1 MMIFKTVE
9 LLERREG
16 ARSCLDDTCQ
26 CFLLAKNVLVCS
38 EDLVKDPST
47 DKGNAYEICRYKSSN
62 QVIDTPEGNQRIH
75 VSSSSKS
82 AVSEG
87 GMARPQRCQVRCMGP
102 WSAPAWGFCRPRSER
117 ILFSQPAS
125 VTFLKSTNH
134 LFM

>member
-26 CFLLAKNVLVCS
+26 CFLLAKNVLICS

-102 WSAPAWGFCRPRSER
+102 GPPLHGDFVGREASGFSSASLRPS
-117 ILFSQPAS
+117 LF
-125 VTFLKSTNH
+125 
-134 LFM
+134 